1 MKRYDC
7 PRQFWTL
14 SGVLVVM
21 VVLLS
26 AIAASAQAPSIEGT
40 YKLISRKLPDGTML
54 SPPNIMGLLTYTKS
68 HRNFNIVIK
77 DATGKFYSY
86 SLVSTYTLTAT
97 EYSETRLFSIL
108 NDQIGGKDI
117 VYDLS
122 GKTQSVPVKMEGG
135 RLQFKPPF
143 DPPSLVFERNKIT
156 ATLEGGFIDEWEKV
170 P

>member
-1 MKRYDC
+1 MLK
-7 PRQFWTL
+7 P
-14 SGVLVVM
+14 
-21 VVLLS
+21 
-26 AIAASAQAPSIEGT
+26 
-40 YKLISRKLPDGTML
+40 PD
-54 SPPNIMGLLTYTKS
+54 IIGLFTYTKT

-86 SLVSTYTLTAT
+86 SLVSTYKLTPT
-97 EYSETRLFSIL
+97 EYSETLLFSIL
-108 NDQIGGKDI
+108 NDQVGGKDI

-143 DPPSLVFERNKIT
+143 DPPALVFEGNKMT
-156 ATLEGGFIDEWEKV
+156 ATLEGGFVDVWEKV